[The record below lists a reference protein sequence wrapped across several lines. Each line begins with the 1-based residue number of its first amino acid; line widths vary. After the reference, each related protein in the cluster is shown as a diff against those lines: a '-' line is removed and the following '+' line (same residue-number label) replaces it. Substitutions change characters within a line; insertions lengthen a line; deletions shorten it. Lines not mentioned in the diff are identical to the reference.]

1 MCGPNVQTTLQ
12 KLYQSATCRPHRIP
26 LWPTGEV
33 WGPASK
39 PKTEIH
45 SNKKDI
51 DAEHTFDKVL
61 SWQLVVFL
69 AVAGKDNFG
78 HSVFVLDQPRAYK

>member
-1 MCGPNVQTTLQ
+1 MG
-12 KLYQSATCRPHRIP
+12 TCFKAQDRNSQQQERH
-26 LWPTGEV
+26 
-33 WGPASK
+33 
-39 PKTEIH
+39 
-45 SNKKDI
+45 I

-61 SWQLVVFL
+61 SWQLVVSL